1 MRRGGERTTD
11 QARSGRC
18 CELASELARPPEN
31 TIMSSRDA
39 QKIISLE
46 EGWGNNIKP
55 NAINVLE
62 EHLNRVSEPASQR
75 APGRSSG
82 VVVFLGLCRVFAR
95 ANSLYLH
102 ELASGSNGRGWTGV
116 IGCICLALAT
126 SPPSSA
132 SLAKMLILLASS
144 GVGLWR
150 RPSSFV

>member
-75 APGRSSG
+75 A
-82 VVVFLGLCRVFAR
+82 
-95 ANSLYLH
+95 
-102 ELASGSNGRGWTGV
+102 RG
-116 IGCICLALAT
+116 AL
-126 SPPSSA
+126 PV
-132 SLAKMLILLASS
+132 LL
-144 GVGLWR
+144 
-150 RPSSFV
+150 FF